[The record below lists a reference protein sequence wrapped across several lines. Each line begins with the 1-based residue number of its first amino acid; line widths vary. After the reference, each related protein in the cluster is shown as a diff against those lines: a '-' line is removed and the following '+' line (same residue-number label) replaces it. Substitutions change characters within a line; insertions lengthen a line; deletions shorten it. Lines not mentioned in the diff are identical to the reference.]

1 MKITKREMFNAIIKM
16 MNGKNATLPVTD
28 GEPYVVTEEDVRKFC
43 EHEIELLNNK
53 RSGSG
58 KPTKTQIENE
68 KIMETIHSVLENA
81 GVGMTISE
89 MMKTDELNA
98 YSNQKLSALCK
109 KMYENEKIQKK
120 IIKKKSFFA
129 VKGVEITEK

>member
-1 MKITKREMFNAIIKM
+1 MEKMIKRTKRTMYEEIMKM
-16 MNGKNATLPVTD
+16 AE
-28 GEPYVVTEEDVRKFC
+28 GEERVATEEEIIAFC

-109 KMYENEKIQKK
+109 KMYENERIQKK

>member
-1 MKITKREMFNAIIKM
+1 MK
-16 MNGKNATLPVTD
+16 
-28 GEPYVVTEEDVRKFC
+28 
-43 EHEIELLNNK
+43 
-53 RSGSG
+53 
-58 KPTKTQIENE
+58 

-109 KMYENEKIQKK
+109 KMYENERIQKK

>member
-1 MKITKREMFNAIIKM
+1 MEKMIKRTKRTMYEEIMKM
-16 MNGKNATLPVTD
+16 AEGKERAA
-28 GEPYVVTEEDVRKFC
+28 TEEEIIAFC

-68 KIMETIHSVLENA
+68 KIMETIYSVLENA
-81 GVGMTISE
+81 GVGMTITE

>member
-1 MKITKREMFNAIIKM
+1 MEKMIKRTKRAMYEEIMKM
-16 MNGKNATLPVTD
+16 VEGKERVA
-28 GEPYVVTEEDVRKFC
+28 TEEEIIAFC
-43 EHEIELLNNK
+43 EHEIELLNN
-53 RSGSG
+53 S

-68 KIMETIHSVLENA
+68 KIMETIYSVLENA
-81 GVGMTISE
+81 GVGMTITE

>member
-1 MKITKREMFNAIIKM
+1 MEKMIKRTKRTMYEEIMKMAEGKERVATKEEII
-16 MNGKNATLPVTD
+16 T
-28 GEPYVVTEEDVRKFC
+28 FC

-68 KIMETIHSVLENA
+68 KIMETIYSVLENA
-81 GVGMTISE
+81 GVGMTIAE

-109 KMYENEKIQKK
+109 KMYENERIQKK

>member
-1 MKITKREMFNAIIKM
+1 MEKMIKRTKRAMYEEIMKMAEGKGRVATKEEII
-16 MNGKNATLPVTD
+16 T
-28 GEPYVVTEEDVRKFC
+28 FC

-68 KIMETIHSVLENA
+68 KIMETIYSVLENA
-81 GVGMTISE
+81 GVGMTITE

-109 KMYENEKIQKK
+109 KMYENERIQKK

>member
-16 MNGKNATLPVTD
+16 MNGETVTIPVTE
-28 GEPYVVTEEDVRKFC
+28 GEPYVVTEEDVCKFC

-53 RSGSG
+53 RSGSD
-58 KPTKTQIENE
+58 KPTKTQKENE
-68 KIMETIHSVLENA
+68 KIMEVIYSVLENA
-81 GVGMTISE
+81 GIGMTVSE

-109 KMYENEKIQKK
+109 KMYENERIQKK
-120 IIKKKSFFA
+120 IIKKKSIFA